1 VETKLNINYIRTRS
15 GINKDA
21 YDILYEEAAQE
32 SAEYIRPYIS
42 EAIITDEG
50 WWNVAANKIEI
61 DGLCLEF
68 GVHMGVSINYFSNA
82 KPNITWYGFDSFE
95 GFQEDWKGGYFG
107 KASFSLNGK
116 LPIVNKNVKLIKGWF
131 KNTLPDFLK
140 EHKEKI
146 AFINMDC
153 DTYESTKQV
162 LDMIGPERLVPNTKI
177 LFDEY
182 ISYIGWKHGEFKA
195 WQEFVKNNNIKYK
208 YELFGPRQTLIK
220 IVK

>member
-1 VETKLNINYIRTRS
+1 MRERS
-15 GINKDA
+15 KINKESFDL
-21 YDILYEEAAQE
+21 LYEEAAKD
-32 SAEYIRPYIS
+32 SADYIRKYID
-42 EAIITDEG
+42 EAIITDGG
-50 WWNVAANKIEI
+50 WWGIASNKIEV

-68 GVHMGVSINYFSNA
+68 GVHVGISINYFSNA

-107 KASFSLNGK
+107 KASFSLDGK
-116 LPIVNKNVKLIKGWF
+116 LPGVNKNVKLIKGWF
-131 KNTLPDFLK
+131 KDTLPDFLK

-162 LDMIGPERLVPNTKI
+162 LDMIGPERLVPNTRI

-182 ISYIGWKHGEFKA
+182 LCYIGWKNGEFKA
-195 WQEFVKNNNIKYK
+195 WQEFVKKHKLSYK
-208 YELFGPRQTLIK
+208 YELFATRQALIK
-220 IVK
+220 IC